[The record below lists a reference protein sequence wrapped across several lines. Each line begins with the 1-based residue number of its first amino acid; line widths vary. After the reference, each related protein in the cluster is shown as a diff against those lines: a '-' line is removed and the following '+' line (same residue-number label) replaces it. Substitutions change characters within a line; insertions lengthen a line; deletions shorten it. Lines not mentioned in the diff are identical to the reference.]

1 MGQDARET
9 GGLIRIFGAREHNLD
24 VPYLEL
30 PRGRL
35 IVFCGVSGSGKSSLA
50 FDTIYAEGRRRYVE
64 SLSTHARQ
72 ILGGLERPNVE
83 HIDGLPPAIAID
95 QRSAAGTPRSTVATM
110 TDIYDFLRVL
120 FARCGKPVCYRCGA
134 PVKAW
139 TVQQITD
146 DLEKLAPG
154 TRYMVLAPVR
164 AEGQSLR
171 QTIRAIRRKGYAR
184 VRVDGQVY
192 DLAETVSLDEKAPHA
207 IEIVVDRLVARQ
219 VERGRIAEAVETAL
233 AESDGIVVA
242 HVLGD
247 GDRPYSTRF
256 ACGEC
261 GAIFPTLSLGLFS
274 FNHPEGMCPRC
285 EGLGVVRDL
294 DPDLLIA
301 DPNKS
306 ILDGALAP
314 YGAVKSPVMRH
325 QIEALARHYAFDPTT
340 PWCDLPEKIRQILL
354 YGSGDEV
361 ITFEYKSRDGQ
372 TFRYSRPFPGIIP
385 ATAERSG
392 RKLSKAEARYEER
405 FYGELPCPDC
415 GGQRLRPEA
424 LAVKI
429 GGRSIAEIVAST
441 VSEALSFFRQ
451 LELPDGDALVASE
464 VLREITARLEFM
476 EQVGIG
482 YLTLDRVAPTL
493 AGGEAQR
500 IRLAT
505 QLGSGLAG
513 IIYILDEPSV
523 GLHPRDQDRL
533 LSLLRRLRD
542 LGNTV
547 LVVEH
552 DPATIR
558 AADYVVELGPGAG
571 PEGGRVIYYGPPEGM
586 ADCPQSVTGPYLAGR
601 REVPVPT
608 TRRRGLGQV
617 LEIRGARQHNLKGIN
632 VRFPLGTFICVTGV
646 SGSGKSSLVIDILYR
661 GLRRYL
667 HRASDKPGLHERIV
681 GYEHLDKVISI
692 DQSPIGRTP
701 RSNPATYVGFFDEI
715 RRLFAETPEA
725 RMRGYRPGRFSF
737 NVPGGRCEACRG
749 EGRVRVALEFLPDVW
764 VTCTECGGTR
774 FNRETLAIRYRGLS
788 IAQVLDL
795 TVDEAAYMFANV
807 PKLQSALRTLSEVG
821 LGYLTLGQPAPTL
834 SGGEAQRVKL
844 ARELSRPST
853 GRTLYILDEPTTG
866 LHFVDIEKLLEVL
879 HRLVDAGNTV
889 VVIEHNLDV
898 IKTAD
903 WIIDLGPEGGEEGGR
918 IVAEGTPEQVAAVTS
933 SYTGQYLAGVLRSEQ
948 RDAKRRRASH

>member
-1 MGQDARET
+1 
-9 GGLIRIFGAREHNLD
+9 
-24 VPYLEL
+24 
-30 PRGRL
+30 
-35 IVFCGVSGSGKSSLA
+35 
-50 FDTIYAEGRRRYVE
+50 
-64 SLSTHARQ
+64 
-72 ILGGLERPNVE
+72 
-83 HIDGLPPAIAID
+83 
-95 QRSAAGTPRSTVATM
+95 
-110 TDIYDFLRVL
+110 
-120 FARCGKPVCYRCGA
+120 
-134 PVKAW
+134 
-139 TVQQITD
+139 
-146 DLEKLAPG
+146 
-154 TRYMVLAPVR
+154 
-164 AEGQSLR
+164 
-171 QTIRAIRRKGYAR
+171 
-184 VRVDGQVY
+184 
-192 DLAETVSLDEKAPHA
+192 
-207 IEIVVDRLVARQ
+207 
-219 VERGRIAEAVETAL
+219 
-233 AESDGIVVA
+233 
-242 HVLGD
+242 
-247 GDRPYSTRF
+247 
-256 ACGEC
+256 
-261 GAIFPTLSLGLFS
+261 
-274 FNHPEGMCPRC
+274 
-285 EGLGVVRDL
+285 
-294 DPDLLIA
+294 
-301 DPNKS
+301 
-306 ILDGALAP
+306 
-314 YGAVKSPVMRH
+314 
-325 QIEALARHYAFDPTT
+325 
-340 PWCDLPEKIRQILL
+340 
-354 YGSGDEV
+354 
-361 ITFEYKSRDGQ
+361 
-372 TFRYSRPFPGIIP
+372 
-385 ATAERSG
+385 
-392 RKLSKAEARYEER
+392 
-405 FYGELPCPDC
+405 
-415 GGQRLRPEA
+415 
-424 LAVKI
+424 
-429 GGRSIAEIVAST
+429 
-441 VSEALSFFRQ
+441 
-451 LELPDGDALVASE
+451 
-464 VLREITARLEFM
+464 M

-617 LEIRGARQHNLKGIN
+617 LEIRGARQHNLKGFN

>member
-1 MGQDARET
+1 MGKDEREAP
-9 GGLIRIFGAREHNLD
+9 GHIRIFGAREHNLD
-24 VPYLEL
+24 IPYLEL
-30 PRGRL
+30 PRGKL

-146 DLEKLAPG
+146 DLSKLPAG
-154 TRYMVLAPVR
+154 TRYLVLAPVHT
-164 AEGQSLR
+164 EGQSFR

-192 DLAETVSLDEKAPHA
+192 DLADTVALDDKAAHVV
-207 IEIVVDRLVARQ
+207 EIVVDRLVAGQ
-219 VERGRIAEAVETAL
+219 VERGRVAEAVETAL
-233 AESDGIVVA
+233 AESDGLVVV
-242 HVLGD
+242 HVLG
-247 GDRPYSTRF
+247 GDRTYSTRF
-256 ACGEC
+256 ACARC
-261 GAIFPTLSLGLFS
+261 GAMFPTLTLGLFS

-285 EGLGVVRDL
+285 EGLGIIRDL

-325 QIEALARHYAFDPTT
+325 QIDALARHYGFDPTT
-340 PWCDLPEKIRQILL
+340 PWCDLPEDIRQIIL

-385 ATAERSG
+385 ASAEKPA
-392 RKLSKAEARYEER
+392 RKVSKAEARYQER

-415 GGQRLRPEA
+415 GGKRLRPEA

-429 GGRSIAEIVAST
+429 GGRSIAELTSAT
-441 VSEALSFFRQ
+441 VSEALLFFRQ
-451 LELPDGDALVASE
+451 LELPDSDALVARE

-482 YLTLDRVAPTL
+482 YLSLDRVAPTL

-533 LSLLRRLRD
+533 LALLRRLRD
-542 LGNTV
+542 IGNTV

-571 PEGGRVIYYGPPEGM
+571 PEGGRLVYCGPPEGM
-586 ADCPQSVTGPYLAGR
+586 ANCPDSVTGPYLAGH
-601 REVPVPT
+601 REIPVPT
-608 TRRRGLGQV
+608 TRRRGLDQV
-617 LEIRGARQHNLKGIN
+617 LEIRGARQHNLKGID

-681 GYEHLDKVISI
+681 GYEHLDKVIAI

-749 EGRVRVALEFLPDVW
+749 DGRVRVALEFLPDVW
-764 VTCTECGGTR
+764 VTCNECGGTR
-774 FNRETLAIRYRGLS
+774 FNKETLAVRYRGLN

-807 PKLQSALRTLSEVG
+807 PKLQAALRTLSEVG

-903 WIIDLGPEGGEEGGR
+903 WIIDLGPEGGDEGGR
-918 IVAEGTPEQVAAVTS
+918 VVAEGTPEQVAEVAS
-933 SYTGQYLAGVLRSEQ
+933 SYTGRYLAGVLRSDQ
-948 RDAKRRRASH
+948 RNARRRRASQ